1 MAFGPNKTEGKN
13 GYFKFEGKGVF
24 ILHLDTNKEGS
35 LGHHLLLDAILQLW
49 VEGAPPS
56 Q

>member
-13 GYFKFEGKGVF
+13 GCFKFEGKGVF
-24 ILHLDTNKEGS
+24 ILHLDTNKEGR
-35 LGHHLLLDAILQLW
+35 LGHNLLLNAILQLW
-49 VEGAPPS
+49 VKGAPS